1 MRIAVFL
8 LAVLVFGAGLILD
21 TGAVLTLVGGW
32 LARHAI
38 AAGAVSLL
46 VVAVAVSW
54 GRLGRPKKRTAKQR
68 NRAGA
73 ARRPAGQRKKQ
84 ASDGRGGRRAGKN
97 ARAG

>member
-21 TGAVLTLVGGW
+21 TGAVLALVGGW

-38 AAGAVSLL
+38 AAGAVGLL

-54 GRLGRPKKRTAKQR
+54 GRLGRPKRTAKQR